1 MRLLGNLPI
10 VLVMLAVGM
19 IPSLVALWFAGAAAM
34 AELRRAGAVAD
45 LAAQVEFSAEL
56 GFLAHEL
63 QRERGTTS
71 VFIASRGERFA
82 DELAHQ
88 RAETSKEIENYRARL
103 ALFDAARAGAG
114 FVGRLEAIGT
124 ALAGL
129 DAHRR
134 QVDAFALERP
144 AAAAFYT
151 GAITEIMGLFAG
163 LSVTS
168 AEPAIAGDL
177 SAYAYLLQAKEYAG
191 QERAVGGSGFANGVF
206 SAPVRAAFARL
217 ITAQEI
223 HFGQFDAAARPDHR
237 DVLATVLGGEAAREV
252 VRMRE
257 AALGAAQF
265 GDLAEFDAEQWW
277 TASTDR
283 IDELKNVEDILN
295 ADLLDAMSAIAAA
308 ARDRARL
315 SIGLGAAGLLLAV
328 AISGAL
334 ILHVRASFRSVIAP
348 MDAMAAGDQS
358 VPLPPETAN
367 EFGLIARALGVFR
380 ATAHEKARLDA
391 EAAERTAAALLRA
404 DAMEALRASLGAAV
418 AAAAEGDFARRVRV
432 EAGESDLAQLAD
444 GVNGLIGSVDSALAE
459 AGAMLQAMADADL
472 TARMSGS
479 HRGAFA
485 RLRDAA
491 NATAEGLTQVV
502 GQIRAAAEAAG
513 ARAAAIEQGA
523 GDLSGRTEAQAASL
537 EQTAATMEQMS
548 ATVRSNAEALAEA
561 ARLSDDARAR
571 AAAGRQTAERAVDA
585 VGRIRD
591 GAARMAEIVSVID
604 GIAFQTNLLALN
616 AGVEAARAGD
626 AGRGFAVVAYEV
638 RSLAQR
644 CAEAARD
651 IQGLIRESGRNVGD
665 GVTLVTEAGEALSGI
680 DAAIARLAAAIGDV
694 ATAGREQAA
703 GIGEIN
709 QAIASMDTTTQQNAA
724 LAERTVAA
732 AQALSRDVSA
742 LTQSVAAF
750 RVAGAAPARRVA

>member
-19 IPSLVALWFAGAAAM
+19 IPSAVALWFAGAAALS
-34 AELRRAGAVAD
+34 ELRRAEAVAD
-45 LAAQVEFSAEL
+45 VAAQVAFSAEL
-56 GFLAHEL
+56 GGLAHEL
-63 QRERGTTS
+63 QRERGASS
-71 VFIASRGERFA
+71 VFVASRGARFA
-82 DELAHQ
+82 KEVADQ
-88 RAETSKEIENYRARL
+88 RAATSRELESYRARL
-103 ALFDAARAGAG
+103 ALFDGSRAAPA
-114 FVGRLEAIGT
+114 FVDRLKAIDT

-129 DAHRR
+129 DTHRA
-134 QVDAFALERP
+134 QVDAFALDRP

-151 GAITEIMGLFAG
+151 GAIAEIMGLFAG

-177 SAYAYLLQAKEYAG
+177 SAYAWLLQAKEFAG
-191 QERAVGGSGFANGVF
+191 QERAVGGAGFASGAF
-206 SAPVRAAFARL
+206 AAPVHAALSRL
-217 ITAQEI
+217 ITAQDI
-223 HFGQFDAAARPDHR
+223 YFTQFAAAARPDHR
-237 DVLATVLGGEAAREV
+237 AALDRALQGEASRAV
-252 VRMRE
+252 TRMRE
-257 AALGAAQF
+257 AALGSSQS
-265 GDLAEFDAEQWW
+265 GDLGDADADRWW
-277 TASTDR
+277 AAATGR
-283 IDELKNVEDILN
+283 IDAVKTVEDMLN
-295 ADLLDAMSAIAAA
+295 ADLLDAMAGIAGA

-315 SIGLGAAGLLLAV
+315 TIGLGAVGLLLAV

-334 ILHVRASFRSVIAP
+334 ILHVRAAFRSVIVP
-348 MDAMAAGDQS
+348 MDAMAAGDHS
-358 VPLPPETAN
+358 APLPAETAN

-380 ATAHEKARLDA
+380 ATARDKARLDA

-404 DAMEALRASLGAAV
+404 DAMEALRDSLGAAV
-418 AAAAEGDFARRVRV
+418 GAAAEGDFARRVRV
-432 EAGESDLAQLAD
+432 EGADRDLAHLAE
-444 GVNGLIGSVDSALAE
+444 GVNGLMASVDSALSD
-459 AGAMLQAMADADL
+459 AGAVLQAMADADL
-472 TARMSGS
+472 TARMAGS

-491 NATAEGLTQVV
+491 NATAEGLSRVV
-502 GQIRAAAEAAG
+502 GEIRRAAEAAG
-513 ARAAAIEQGA
+513 ARAAEIEQGA

-561 ARLSDDARAR
+561 ARLSDDARAK
-571 AAAGRQTAERAVDA
+571 AAAGRETAERAVEA

-665 GVTLVTEAGEALSGI
+665 GVTLVAEAGEALSGI

-694 ATAGREQAA
+694 ATAGREQAS

-724 LAERTVAA
+724 LAERTVIA
-732 AQALSRDVSA
+732 AQALRDDVAA
-742 LTQSVAAF
+742 LTASVAAF